1 MLANKILMGVLRR
14 SGSGVKHHLE
24 DAGQHLKR
32 VMLRTGLAPVPFRIK
47 ASVTDRCNFHCPTCW
62 RWKGARPQEELTAAQ
77 WKTIFQRLRAL
88 PLMNEV
94 TIGGGEPFAR
104 PDILEILEAAKAE
117 GFYVAVI
124 SNGWKVTLETLR
136 ELSRLGVNRLI
147 MSLNSLNESVHDKTR
162 NAPGSGR
169 RVLAAIEAWRSF
181 RKPELAI
188 ETLVMEDNV
197 GELADLARFIRDSG
211 AQGLVLQA
219 LAPTETHY
227 PFAGHDTMPA
237 LAPDWYKENPLW
249 VRSLDVLHAQ
259 LAELRTLKRAG
270 APVFN
275 PTWQLECMAAYFE
288 NPRSILS
295 VPCVGP
301 VSTMNVDPFGHIR
314 LCYGLA
320 PIGNALRDSPRALW
334 RSAAARAQRRE
345 MRSCDQICRIL
356 NCNL

>member
-1 MLANKILMGVLRR
+1 MFANKILMGALRR
-14 SGSGVKHHLE
+14 SGSGVKHRLE

-32 VMLRTGLAPVPFRIK
+32 MMLRTGLTPVPFRIK
-47 ASVTDRCNFHCPTCW
+47 VSVTDRCNFHCPTCW
-62 RWKGARPQEELTAAQ
+62 RWKGARPAEELSAAR
-77 WKTIFQRLRAL
+77 WKTIFRRLRGL

-104 PDILEILEAAKAE
+104 PDILEILESVKAQ
-117 GFYVAVI
+117 GFYAAVI
-124 SNGWKVTLETLR
+124 SNGWNVSPDTLG

-147 MSLNSLNESVHDKTR
+147 LSLNSLQESVHDKTR
-162 NAPGSGR
+162 HAPGSGKR
-169 RVLAAIEAWRSF
+169 ILELIEAWKRI

-219 LAPTETHY
+219 LAPPETHY
-227 PFAGHDTMPA
+227 PFAGHDSMPA
-237 LAPDWYKENPLW
+237 LAPDWYEENPLW
-249 VRSLDVLHAQ
+249 VRSLDVLRAQ
-259 LAELRTLKRAG
+259 LAELRALKRAG

-275 PTWQLECMAAYFE
+275 PTWQLDCMAAYFE
-288 NPRSILS
+288 NPQSILR

-301 VSTMNVDPFGHIR
+301 ASTMNVDPFGHVR
-314 LCYGLA
+314 LCLGL
-320 PIGNALRDSPRALW
+320 PPLGNALRDSPRALW
-334 RSAAARAQRRE
+334 RSAAARTQRRE